1 MLEIQKSEES
11 CIWYLVYLVL
21 SALIQY
27 GLKLCLFGQN
37 VLSVYLLG
45 HSGSAVLNGLLRVG
59 PGEDHDGIELG
70 VVQLVHGVGG
80 HVQQGVLPLVH
91 DVPDGGE
98 SHYPGLAALAGAV
111 QL

>member
-1 MLEIQKSEES
+1 MREKRE
-11 CIWYLVYLVL
+11 
-21 SALIQY
+21 
-27 GLKLCLFGQN
+27 N
-37 VLSVYLLG
+37 LLG
-45 HSGSAVLNGLLRVG
+45 DSGPAVLDGLLRVG

-70 VVQLVHGVGG
+70 VVQFVHRVGG

-98 SHYPGLAALAGAV
+98 PHDPGLAALARAV

>member
-1 MLEIQKSEES
+1 MTASGRRED
-11 CIWYLVYLVL
+11 
-21 SALIQY
+21 
-27 GLKLCLFGQN
+27 
-37 VLSVYLLG
+37 LLG
-45 HSGSAVLNGLLRVG
+45 DSSPAVLDGLLRVR

-80 HVQQGVLPLVH
+80 HVQQGVLPFLH

-98 SHYPGLAALAGAV
+98 PHYPGLAALAGAV